1 MIKLRRSTGYSFV
14 KCRQALVKFGE
25 ENIKEAEKWLKI
37 QAKKEGWAKAE
48 RWLVPR
54 VSTHTAKSNFVA
66 ELVSVPRHRAFM
78 ELPRRTASLSL
89 LS

>member
-25 ENIKEAEKWLKI
+25 DNIKEAEKWLKI

-48 RWLVPR
+48 RLLV
-54 VSTHTAKSNFVA
+54 H
-66 ELVSVPRHRAFM
+66 
-78 ELPRRTASLSL
+78 LSL
-89 LS
+89 LRRWLNAIWLQS